1 MAEPALKIVYAVTLD
16 GTETVQW
23 DEGGGTITATLDAGT
38 YWCYAGTAI
47 TGYPSLYNHIVTKMN
62 ALAGL
67 GYTYEISDATP
78 TSSSAW
84 VDFGTNIYTTNPALS
99 WTWIPAGTVNALE
112 VLGWNTSDSNTAS
125 ASGIVTSPRTYR
137 GAWRATESPSRWTSY
152 PMQIVSP
159 STELLERDDAYFLA
173 RGTRRMRPIL
183 IEFVTGAHVFKNR
196 ADLAAFA
203 TSGQLAT
210 GDDNNAL
217 EYMWEWMRT
226 GGEAIAVWYAD
237 GDDLDLDADGG
248 GYYEIVRLADVDN
261 MRDFSSMLRLI
272 RAGGELYNV
281 EFNLVR
287 VGTDFTWVQ

>member
-1 MAEPALKIVYAVTLD
+1 MAEPAFKLVYAVTLD

-38 YWCYAGTAI
+38 YWCYGGTAI

-62 ALAGL
+62 ASAGL
-67 GYTYEISDATP
+67 GYVYQIGDATP
-78 TSSSAW
+78 TASSAW
-84 VDFGTNIYTTNPALS
+84 VDFGTIISTVNPALS

-125 ASGIVTSPRTYR
+125 TSGSVTSPRTYR

-183 IEFVTGAHVFKNR
+183 VEFVTGAHVYKSR

-203 TSGQLAT
+203 SSGQLAT

-217 EYMWEWMRT
+217 EYCWEWMRT